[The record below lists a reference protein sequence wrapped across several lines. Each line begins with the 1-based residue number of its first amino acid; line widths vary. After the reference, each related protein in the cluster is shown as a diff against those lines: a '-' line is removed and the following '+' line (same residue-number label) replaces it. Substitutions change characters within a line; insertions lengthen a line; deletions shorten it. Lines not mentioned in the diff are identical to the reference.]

1 MLLYHLVPPFPRI
14 LIIKDNANMGRNSPT
29 CSLPVLMNQIQHLSK
44 KKTQAVSMKKPYMLS
59 IKQPQVPSQ
68 PKENYL
74 LVFFFF
80 SFISSSFTVS
90 VAQSINRSGF
100 SSDSKVLVIS
110 SISSSEMYKVNPFP
124 VLAAPCQLIFH
135 SNLFN
140 TDEVALVT
148 NLGKTSLAKGTTKK
162 SKNAVLLKST

>member
-1 MLLYHLVPPFPRI
+1 MFFACSYESDIAF
-14 LIIKDNANMGRNSPT
+14 IKEEDTGCINEEAIHAINQAAVGAIVAQRK
-29 CSLPVLMNQIQHLSK
+29 LPSC
-44 KKTQAVSMKKPYMLS
+44 
-59 IKQPQVPSQ
+59 
-68 PKENYL
+68 
-74 LVFFFF
+74 FFF
-80 SFISSSFTVS
+80 FISSSFTVS
-90 VAQSINRSGF
+90 VAQAINRSGF